1 VKVSDLETSLGFA
14 CLQNRYEDG
23 EITGGYTSDLL
34 SDVMANAPDGG
45 ILITIQAHR
54 NTIAVA
60 SLAGLRAVLLCNSR
74 EPDEEMLSAARDEGV
89 AVFQTGQNQFQ
100 ASCLVGAA
108 L

>member
-1 VKVSDLETSLGFA
+1 MKVSNLETGLGFT
-14 CLQNRYEDG
+14 CLQSSYQDG
-23 EITGGYTSDLL
+23 EISGGYTSDLL

-45 ILITIQAHR
+45 VLITIQAHR

-60 SLAGLRAVLLCNSR
+60 SLAGLKAVLLCNNR

-89 AVFQTGQNQFQ
+89 AIFQTDKNQFQ